1 MLNTLV
7 RFIETTESFMLE
19 SLTYEPLHPRHA
31 SELYGEW
38 LDDRQYQYIPERP
51 PRSLDSL
58 EREYT
63 EFNGGAPEG
72 SGEVWL
78 NWAIRE
84 RASNTCVGT
93 LQATRFADGLVWVG
107 FKVIP
112 SAWRRGIATEALSWL
127 TRELNSV
134 FPNQSLLAA
143 VDTRNIASIRVLQ
156 KCDFTLL
163 RQEAAE
169 LHDAQTEDFIYR
181 FDSASPV
188 RV

>member
-1 MLNTLV
+1 MPSM
-7 RFIETTESFMLE
+7 RETF
-19 SLTYEPLHPRHA
+19 TYEPLHPRRA
-31 SELYGEW
+31 VELYSAL
-38 LDDRQYQYIPERP
+38 LDESLYQYIPERP
-51 PRSLDSL
+51 PRSLAGL

-84 RASNTCVGT
+84 RSSNACVGT

-107 FKVIP
+107 YKVVP

-127 TRELNSV
+127 TRELAGV
-134 FPNQSLLAA
+134 FPNQALLAA

-156 KCDFTLL
+156 KCNFTCL

-169 LHDAQTEDFIYR
+169 LHGAPTEDFIYQFGGVTGR
-181 FDSASPV
+181 DV
-188 RV
+188 

>member
-1 MLNTLV
+1 MC
-7 RFIETTESFMLE
+7 ESF
-19 SLTYEPLHPRHA
+19 TYEPLQCRHA
-31 SELYGEW
+31 SELYSAL
-38 LDDRQYQYIPERP
+38 LDESLYQYIPERP
-51 PRSLDSL
+51 PRSLAGL

-93 LQATRFADGLVWVG
+93 LQATRFADGLVWLG

-143 VDTRNIASIRVLQ
+143 VDTRNIPSIRVLQ

-163 RQEAAE
+163 RKEAAE
-169 LHDAQTEDFIYR
+169 LHGAHTEDFIYR
-181 FDSASPV
+181 FGAPTGSAD
-188 RV
+188 